1 VPRAKKPAVV
11 MLKTKKPP
19 TLKKPKNKARKEVV
33 VVVKEK
39 EVDILKNR
47 RGRTIVLPQRFK

>member
-1 VPRAKKPAVV
+1 MPRDKKPTVV
-11 MLKTKKPP
+11 ILKTKKPP
-19 TLKKPKNKARKEVV
+19 TLKKLKNKAPKVVV

-47 RGRTIVLPQRFK
+47 RCRIIVLPQRFK